1 MDIEL
6 KDLKLEKVRNEI
18 EWKDGN
24 SIKVFNATGEQRDN
38 LLKELLS
45 AVDLYEDKEFYEYW
59 YKYLIKNFTNI
70 KVGRIKIRTLLE
82 NPTVEF
88 LKLKRS
94 LDEMVNEVY
103 LDMLLAQINNLE
115 EQNIQAHINMLYS
128 K

>member
-1 MDIEL
+1 MLNTVE
-6 KDLKLEKVRNEI
+6 
-18 EWKDGN
+18 
-24 SIKVFNATGEQRDN
+24 
-38 LLKELLS
+38 
-45 AVDLYEDKEFYEYW
+45 LYEDEEFCEHW

-70 KVGRIKIRTLLE
+70 KVGRIKIKTLLE
-82 NPTVEF
+82 NPTVQF